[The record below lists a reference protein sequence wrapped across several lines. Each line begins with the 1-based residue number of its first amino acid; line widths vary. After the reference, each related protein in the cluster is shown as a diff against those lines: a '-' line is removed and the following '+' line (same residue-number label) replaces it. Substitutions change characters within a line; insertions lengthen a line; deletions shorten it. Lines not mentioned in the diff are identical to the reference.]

1 MGTVPPMKKA
11 LFRLSAALAL
21 AAFLPVSA
29 SPVAPAPA
37 PAWKL
42 RDVDGNVVSSDQFKG
57 KVVVLDF
64 WATWCPP
71 CRTEIPGYVQLQKK
85 YAADGLVIVG
95 VSVDTDGPQ
104 VVKKFMKDFGINYP
118 IVMADDE
125 IQNTFAPIQGYP
137 DDLHHRPRR
146 PDPEQEARPGAHRRV
161 REAAPRDPQ
170 AAAGLSG
177 AGLAITP

>member
-137 DDLHHRPRR
+137 TTFIID
-146 PDPEQEARPGAHRRV
+146 
-161 REAAPRDPQ
+161 REGRIRNKKLGREPTAEFEKQ
-170 AAAGLSG
+170 L
-177 AGLAITP
+177 LAILKPPPA